1 MVESSSC
8 CCFLG
13 VITTLGSTLTP
24 VVAIEGVVSFTDNW
38 LDNSGVVG
46 CLAVVVCLGGGGGGG
61 GVIGADNG
69 CCCLPLFVV
78 IVVLGATDGGCGGC
92 LCWCERPVGNVSLKF
107 NDSISFA
114 ML

>member
-1 MVESSSC
+1 MVDSSSC

-46 CLAVVVCLGGGGGGG
+46 CLAVVVCVGGGGGGG
-61 GVIGADNG
+61 GVIGAANG
-69 CCCLPLFVV
+69 CLLPLFAV